1 VSRGLPIVDD
11 GQRLDADALTKR
23 LELLRRSTHG
33 AEGLSVELYH
43 RAALTLRVGT
53 GRDGKSVTTQRGEDE
68 GLAMRAATR
77 EGNELAFAASTG
89 SELPSFRWVLER
101 GRSSESSVPPQA
113 GWPTDRT
120 EPLLDREGETGLPSV
135 DELSG
140 WLSRAREVLETGPGR
155 PQHLESWIEVA
166 HTVESWV
173 ADGGLRASRTRTRG
187 WALYRTREPWAGDRA
202 SKRVL
207 VAHRRWSE
215 LPPDAW
221 RSVLE
226 DRRLPERAPEAPPTR
241 KVPVLFN
248 PECSALLVQ
257 ALVRSLH
264 SDESGRGAEV
274 GAAWNV
280 TDDPAG
286 DGALFGGTFDDAGFP
301 TRRTLLSDGRRWCGA
316 IEGRGNYRRPSF
328 RDRPVALPS
337 QLVVS
342 SGVTRPP
349 DSCVLAT
356 ALGLHVTE
364 PDRWVLRIDG
374 ALLTD
379 GHPGPVLRP
388 CFASVSPVE
397 LIRRC
402 MAAVGPAR
410 PSYLGV
416 ETPGLVFDDLLL
428 Q

>member
-1 VSRGLPIVDD
+1 VSRGLPIIDD
-11 GQRLDADALTKR
+11 GHRLDAEALTKR

-43 RAALTLRVGT
+43 RAALTLRVGS
-53 GRDGKSVTTQRGEDE
+53 GSDGKSVTTRRGEDE
-68 GLAMRAATR
+68 GLAMRATTR

-89 SELPSFRWVLER
+89 SELPSFRWVIER
-101 GRSSESSVPPQA
+101 GRSSESDGSCEA

-120 EPLLDREGETGLPSV
+120 ELLLDGEGEAGLPSA
-135 DELSG
+135 DELSS
-140 WLSRAREVLETGPGR
+140 WLSQARAVLETGPAR
-155 PQHLESWIEVA
+155 PQHLESWVEVA

-207 VAHRRWSE
+207 VAHRHWSQ
-215 LPPDAW
+215 LPTDGW
-221 RSVLE
+221 RSVLD
-226 DRRLPERAPEAPPTR
+226 DRRLPERPPEPPPTG

-264 SDESGRGAEV
+264 SDESARRAVV

-280 TDDPAG
+280 TNDPTG

-301 TRRTLLSDGRRWCGA
+301 TKRTLLSDGRRCLGA
-316 IEGRGNYRRPSF
+316 VEGRGNYRRPSF

-337 QLVVS
+337 QLVIPPGD
-342 SGVTRPP
+342 SGPP

-356 ALGLHVTE
+356 ALGLQVTE

-379 GHPGPVLRP
+379 GHPGPVLRA
-388 CFASVSPVE
+388 CFASVSPVD
-397 LIRRC
+397 LVRRC
-402 MAAVGPAR
+402 VAAVGPAR
-410 PSYLGV
+410 PSHLGV
-416 ETPGLVFDDLLL
+416 ETPGLVFDNLVL